1 MAEPSGNAAKPGYA
15 LLRQVGA
22 DTWQMIGEVDR
33 RPGLPARRSRAQAVI
48 DGGGAIRAAD
58 VVAVLPR
65 SEWRVAL
72 DHRG

>member
-1 MAEPSGNAAKPGYA
+1 MADAKTPKARPGYV
-15 LLRQVGA
+15 LLRQIGD
-22 DTWQMIGEVDR
+22 DTWQLIGEVDR

-48 DGGGAIRAAD
+48 DAGGGTSAPGE

-72 DHRG
+72 DH